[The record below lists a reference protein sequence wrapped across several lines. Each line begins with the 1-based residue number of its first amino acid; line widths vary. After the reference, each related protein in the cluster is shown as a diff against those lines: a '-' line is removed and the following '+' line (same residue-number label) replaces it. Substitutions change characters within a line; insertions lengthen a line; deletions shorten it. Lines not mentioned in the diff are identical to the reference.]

1 MDKQEPRRP
10 EVFSYS
16 TGMSLRPPGPA
27 PRSWIVWVQLTAIV
41 LISAA
46 LLFGLFYLLLTLD
59 PAALLDSVR
68 GAIHGGPSIAS

>member
-16 TGMSLRPPGPA
+16 TGMSLRPPGSA
-27 PRSWIVWVQLTAIV
+27 TRAWIVWVQLAAIV
-41 LISAA
+41 LTSAA

-59 PAALLDSVR
+59 PGALLDTVR
-68 GAIHGGPSIAS
+68 AAIRL